1 MVMKLSQA
9 EFSSFLFIF
18 QMVLQE
24 IAWLRC
30 TSVCFL
36 GGVQEIAALLL
47 IQCLCAAA
55 HDGFKRLT
63 LVLKISQLQINPIKN
78 SVRGIIDP
86 FPKVHVPAIGT

>member
-1 MVMKLSQA
+1 MKLSQA

-18 QMVLQE
+18 QMALQE
-24 IAWLRC
+24 IASLRF

-36 GGVQEIAALLL
+36 GGVQEIAALLF

-63 LVLKISQLQINPIKN
+63 LALKIFQLQISAIKN
-78 SVRGIIDP
+78 SIRGIIDP
-86 FPKVHVPAIGT
+86 FAEVYVPAIGI